1 MQLNIAICED
11 EAQDRELLTCLL
23 QTVLTKKNLNARID
37 SFACGEDFLAAH
49 EQSPYDIAFMDIYL
63 RGINGTDTVRRALS
77 HRRCRFIFTTVSS
90 EHALEAFALEA
101 AHYLLKPLTE
111 EAVREALE
119 RCLPAYSSIEET
131 HFLELK
137 TNQGNVS
144 IPVDNIVY
152 IEAMNKICVV
162 HTKKNEFRSYIS
174 LNALYELLDDALFL
188 YAQRSYVVN
197 MQFIDAFHFDH
208 IILSN
213 GLQIVLSRNNR
224 SELKKQYE
232 RFLFRL
238 ARKGDL

>member
-1 MQLNIAICED
+1 MQLSIAICED
-11 EAQDRELLTCLL
+11 EAQDRELLTRLL
-23 QTVLTKKNLNARID
+23 QTVLTKKKLNARID
-37 SFACGEDFLAAH
+37 SFSCGEDFLAAH

-77 HRRCRFIFTTVSS
+77 HHRCRFIFTTVSS

-111 EAVREALE
+111 ESVREALE
-119 RCLPAYSSIEET
+119 RCLPALSSEEK

-152 IEAMNKICVV
+152 IEAMNKICVI
-162 HTKKNEFRSYIS
+162 HTKKNEFRSYTS

-208 IILSN
+208 IVLEG

>member
-1 MQLNIAICED
+1 MQLSIAICED

-37 SFACGEDFLAAH
+37 LFTCGEDFLAAH
-49 EQSPYDIAFMDIYL
+49 EQSPYDVAFMDIYL
-63 RGINGTDTVRRALS
+63 QGINGTDTVRRALS
-77 HRRCRFIFTTVSS
+77 HCRCRVIFTTVSS

-111 EAVREALE
+111 ESVREALE
-119 RCLPAYSSIEET
+119 RCLHALFSEET

-137 TNQGNVS
+137 TNQGNIS

-152 IEAMNKICVV
+152 IESMNKICVV

-174 LNALYELLDDALFL
+174 LNALYELLDDTLFL

-208 IILSN
+208 IVLEGGLS
-213 GLQIVLSRNNR
+213 IVLSRNNR
-224 SELKKQYE
+224 SELKRQYE

-238 ARKGDL
+238 ARKGEL

>member
-1 MQLNIAICED
+1 MQLSIAICED
-11 EAQDRELLTCLL
+11 EAQDRELLTRLL
-23 QTVLTKKNLNARID
+23 QTVLTKKKLNARID
-37 SFACGEDFLAAH
+37 SFSCGEDFLAAH

-77 HRRCRFIFTTVSS
+77 HHRCRFIFTTVSS

-101 AHYLLKPLTE
+101 AHYLLKPLTGGS
-111 EAVREALE
+111 VREALE
-119 RCLPAYSSIEET
+119 RCLPALSSEEK

-152 IEAMNKICVV
+152 IEAMNKICVI
-162 HTKKNEFRSYIS
+162 HTKKNEFRSYTS

-208 IILSN
+208 IVLEG

>member
-1 MQLNIAICED
+1 MQLGIAICED
-11 EAQDRELLTCLL
+11 ETKDRELLTRLL
-23 QTVLTKKNLNARID
+23 QTVLAKKNLTARID
-37 SFACGEDFLAAH
+37 PFSCGEDFLAAH
-49 EQSPYDIAFMDIYL
+49 EQSPYDIVFMDIYL
-63 RGINGTDTVRRALS
+63 HGISGTDAVRKALS
-77 HRRCRFIFTTVSS
+77 HSRCRFIFTTVSS

-111 EAVREALE
+111 EAVRDALE
-119 RCLPAYSSIEET
+119 RCLPPLSAEET

-152 IEAMNKICVV
+152 IEAMNKICVI
-162 HTKKNEFRSYIS
+162 HTKKNEFRSYTS

-197 MQFIDAFHFDH
+197 MQYIDAFHFDH
-208 IILSN
+208 IVLSD
-213 GLQIVLSRNNR
+213 GFQIVLSRNNR

-232 RFLFRL
+232 RFLFWL